1 MSKKKK
7 KKIVRGIFFYAGI
20 LLLMAVILIPFFF
33 MVTVSLKSA
42 KEAIQVPPTV
52 LPEALTLQHYKDI
65 FNANIFPFLKYF
77 KNSLY
82 VSVLAASI
90 SLVLGIMAGYA
101 VSKIRFPGRMNI
113 IKSFYCVY
121 MFSGILL
128 IVPLYRLLSSVGLYN
143 HREALIIIMVVQ
155 TLPTSIYMLKG
166 FFDTI
171 PQEIEE
177 AGKIDGLNYVQSIFY
192 IVIPISVSG
201 IVSVFVYA
209 FMIAWNDFLYATI
222 FLSSSDLFTLPIGLN
237 SLFNRP
243 DYIWGR
249 MMAAALVTSVPVV
262 IMYAFSEFLMKK
274 GTTEGGVKG

>member
-1 MSKKKK
+1 MSRKKKRLIK
-7 KKIVRGIFFYAGI
+7 SVFFYFGI
-20 LLLMAVILIPFFF
+20 VLLLAAILIPFFF
-33 MVTVSLKSA
+33 MITVSLKSA
-42 KEAIQVPPTV
+42 EEAIRVPPTI
-52 LPEALTLQHYKDI
+52 LPEKLTLQHYKDI
-65 FNANIFPFLKYF
+65 FNVNIFPFLEYF
-77 KNSLY
+77 GNSFY
-82 VSVLAASI
+82 VATLAAGI
-90 SLVLGIMAGYA
+90 SLFFGIMAGYA
-101 VSKIRFPGRMNI
+101 LSKLHFPGSKVISN
-113 IKSFYCVY
+113 SFYCVY

-128 IVPLYRLLSSVGLYN
+128 IVPLYKLISSIGLYN

-177 AGKIDGLNYVQSIFY
+177 AGKIDGLSYVKSIFY

-222 FLSSSDLFTLPIGLN
+222 FLSSSELFTLPIGLN

-249 MMAAALVTSVPVV
+249 MMAAALATSVPVV

>member
-1 MSKKKK
+1 MSRKKKRIIK
-7 KKIVRGIFFYAGI
+7 RVFFYIGI
-20 LLLMAVILIPFFF
+20 LFLMAVILIPFFF

-42 KEAIQVPPTV
+42 GEAIQVPPTV
-52 LPEALTLQHYKDI
+52 WPKELTLQHYKDI
-65 FNANIFPFLKYF
+65 FNMNIFPFMEYF
-77 KNSLY
+77 RNSIY
-82 VSVLAASI
+82 VATLAASV
-90 SLVLGIMAGYA
+90 SLIFGIMAGYA
-101 VSKIRFPGRMNI
+101 LSKLRFPGNKVI
-113 IKSFYCVY
+113 NNSFYCVY

-128 IVPLYRLLSSVGLYN
+128 IVPLYKLISAMGLYN

-171 PQEIEE
+171 PYEIEE

-192 IVIPISVSG
+192 IVIPLSISG

-249 MMAAALVTSVPVV
+249 MMTAALATSVPVV

>member
-1 MSKKKK
+1 MSRKKKRR
-7 KKIVRGIFFYAGI
+7 IGRVFFYGGI
-20 LLLMAVILIPFFF
+20 LLLMTFILIPFFF

-42 KEAIQVPPTV
+42 QEAIQVPPSV
-52 LPEALTLQHYKDI
+52 WPKELTLQHYKDI
-65 FNANIFPFLKYF
+65 FNTNIFPFLNYF

-90 SLVLGIMAGYA
+90 SLFFGIMAGYA
-101 VSKIRFPGRMNI
+101 LSKLRFPGSKVISN
-113 IKSFYCVY
+113 SFYTVY

-128 IVPLYRLLSSVGLYN
+128 IVPLFKLISSFGLYN

-171 PQEIEE
+171 PIEIEE
-177 AGKIDGLNYVQSIFY
+177 AGKIDGLNYVQSIFH
-192 IVIPISVSG
+192 IVIPLSVSG

-249 MMAAALVTSVPVV
+249 MMAAALATSVPVL

>member
-1 MSKKKK
+1 MSRKKKR
-7 KKIVRGIFFYAGI
+7 IIGRVFFYTGI
-20 LLLMAVILIPFFF
+20 LLLITVILIPFFF

-42 KEAIQVPPTV
+42 REAIQVPPTV
-52 LPEALTLQHYKDI
+52 WPEQLTLQHYKDI
-65 FNANIFPFLKYF
+65 FNVDIFPFLEYF

-82 VSVLAASI
+82 VSVIAASI

-101 VSKIRFPGRMNI
+101 LSKLRFPGRRAISN
-113 IKSFYCVY
+113 SFYCVY

-128 IVPLYRLLSSVGLYN
+128 IVPLFKLISSIGLYN
-143 HREALIIIMVVQ
+143 HRESLIIIMVVQ

-171 PQEIEE
+171 PIEIEE
-177 AGKIDGLNYVQSIFY
+177 AGKIDGLNYVKSIFY
-192 IVIPISVSG
+192 IVIPLSISG

-209 FMIAWNDFLYATI
+209 FMIAWNDFLYAQI
-222 FLSSSDLFTLPIGLN
+222 FLSSSELFTLPIGLN

-249 MMAAALVTSVPVV
+249 MMAAALATSVPVL

-274 GTTEGGVKG
+274 GMTEGGVKG

>member
-1 MSKKKK
+1 MNRRKKRF
-7 KKIVRGIFFYAGI
+7 VGRIFFYMGI
-20 LLLMAVILIPFFF
+20 LVLLAFILIPFFF
-33 MVTVSLKSA
+33 MVTVSVKPTQ
-42 KEAIQVPPTV
+42 EAIAVPPTV
-52 LPEALTLQHYKDI
+52 LPQRFTLQHYKDI
-65 FNANIFPFLKYF
+65 FNADIFPFLRYF
-77 KNSLY
+77 QNSLY
-82 VSVLAASI
+82 VAACAASVSVI
-90 SLVLGIMAGYA
+90 FGTLAGYGL
-101 VSKIRFPGRMNI
+101 SKLHFPGSRI
-113 IKSFYCVY
+113 INNSFYCVY

-128 IVPLYRLLSSVGLYN
+128 IVPLYKLISAIGLYN

-155 TLPTSIYMLKG
+155 TLPTSVYMLKG

-171 PQEIEE
+171 PYEIEE
-177 AGKIDGLNYVQSIFY
+177 AGKIDGLSHIKSIFY
-192 IVIPISVSG
+192 IVVPLSVSG

-249 MMAAALVTSVPVV
+249 MMAAALVTSVPVL

>member
-1 MSKKKK
+1 MNRKKKRR
-7 KKIVRGIFFYAGI
+7 IGRVFFYGGI
-20 LLLMAVILIPFFF
+20 LLLMTFILIPFFF

-42 KEAIQVPPTV
+42 QEAIQVPPSV
-52 LPEALTLQHYKDI
+52 WPKELTLQHYKDI
-65 FNANIFPFLKYF
+65 FNTNIFPFLNYF

-90 SLVLGIMAGYA
+90 SLFFGIMAGYA
-101 VSKIRFPGRMNI
+101 LSKLRFPGSKVISN
-113 IKSFYCVY
+113 SFYTVY

-128 IVPLYRLLSSVGLYN
+128 IVPLFKLISSFGLYN

-171 PQEIEE
+171 PIEIEE

-192 IVIPISVSG
+192 IVIPLSVSG

-249 MMAAALVTSVPVV
+249 MMAAALATSVPVLV
-262 IMYAFSEFLMKK
+262 MYAFSEFLMKK

>member
-7 KKIVRGIFFYAGI
+7 KVLKNILFYAGI
-20 LLLMAVILIPFFF
+20 LLLMAVVLVPFFF
-33 MVTVSLKSA
+33 MVTVSLKST
-42 KEAIQVPPTV
+42 KEAIQNPPTI
-52 LPEALTLQHYKDI
+52 LPETVTLQHYRDI
-65 FNANIFPFLKYF
+65 FNADIFPFVRYF
-77 KNSLY
+77 RNSLY
-82 VSVLAASI
+82 VSTLAAAI
-90 SLVLGIMAGYA
+90 SLIFGILAGYGL
-101 VSKIRFPGRMNI
+101 SRLRFPGRTTISN
-113 IKSFYCVY
+113 SFYCVY

-128 IVPLYRLLSSVGLYN
+128 IVPLYRLLSAVGLYN
-143 HREALIIIMVVQ
+143 HREVLVIIMVVQ

-177 AGKIDGLNYVQSIFY
+177 AGKIDGLSYLQSIFY

-262 IMYAFSEFLMKK
+262 IMYAFSEFLMRK

>member
-1 MSKKKK
+1 M
-7 KKIVRGIFFYAGI
+7 RGIFFYAGI
-20 LLLMAVILIPFFF
+20 LLLMAGILIPFFF

-101 VSKIRFPGRMNI
+101 LSKLRFPGRMTISN
-113 IKSFYCVY
+113 SFYCVY

>member
-101 VSKIRFPGRMNI
+101 LSKLRFPGRMTISN
-113 IKSFYCVY
+113 SFYCVY

>member
-1 MSKKKK
+1 M
-7 KKIVRGIFFYAGI
+7 FYVGI
-20 LLLMAVILIPFFF
+20 LLLMAVVLVPFFF
-33 MVTVSLKSA
+33 MITVSLKSSR
-42 KEAIQVPPTV
+42 EAIQSPPTI
-52 LPEALTLQHYKDI
+52 LPESVTLQHYGDI
-65 FNANIFPFLKYF
+65 FNADIFPFVRYF
-77 KNSLY
+77 RNSLY
-82 VSVLAASI
+82 VSTLAASI
-90 SLVLGIMAGYA
+90 SLIFGILAGYGL
-101 VSKIRFPGRMNI
+101 SRLRFPGRTTISN
-113 IKSFYCVY
+113 SFYCVY

-128 IVPLYRLLSSVGLYN
+128 IVPLYRLLSAVGLYN
-143 HREALIIIMVVQ
+143 HREVLVIIMVVQ

-177 AGKIDGLNYVQSIFY
+177 AGKIDGLSHLKSIFY

-262 IMYAFSEFLMKK
+262 IMYAFSEFLMRK

>member
-7 KKIVRGIFFYAGI
+7 RMLRGICFYVGI
-20 LLLMAVILIPFFF
+20 LLLMAVILVPFFF
-33 MVTVSLKSA
+33 MIAVSLKTA
-42 KEAIQVPPTV
+42 KEAIQVPPT
-52 LPEALTLQHYKDI
+52 LFPKELTLQHYVDI

-77 KNSLY
+77 RNSLF
-82 VSVLAASI
+82 VSMLAASI
-90 SLVLGIMAGYA
+90 SLIFGIMAGYA
-101 VSKIRFPGRMNI
+101 LSKIRFPGRTTISN
-113 IKSFYCVY
+113 SFYCVY

-128 IVPLYRLLSSVGLYN
+128 IVPLYRLLSSIGLYN
-143 HREALIIIMVVQ
+143 RREALIIIMVVQ

-177 AGKIDGLNYVQSIFY
+177 AGKIDGLNYVQSILY

-222 FLSSSDLFTLPIGLN
+222 FLSSADLFTLPIGLN

>member
-1 MSKKKK
+1 MSRKKKK
-7 KKIVRGIFFYAGI
+7 LLKNIFFYLGI
-20 LLLMAVILIPFFF
+20 VLLLAVVLIPFFF
-33 MVTVSLKSA
+33 MITVSLKSA
-42 KEAIQVPPTV
+42 EEAIRVPPSI
-52 LPEALTLQHYKDI
+52 LPEELTLQHYKDI
-65 FNANIFPFLKYF
+65 FNVNIFPFLEYF

-82 VSVLAASI
+82 VATLAAGI
-90 SLVLGIMAGYA
+90 SLFFGIMAGYA
-101 VSKIRFPGRMNI
+101 LSKLRFPGSKVISN
-113 IKSFYCVY
+113 SFYCVY

-128 IVPLYRLLSSVGLYN
+128 IVPLYKLISSIGLYN

-166 FFDTI
+166 FFYTI

-177 AGKIDGLNYVQSIFY
+177 AGKIDGLSYVQSIFY

-249 MMAAALVTSVPVV
+249 MMAAALATSVPVV

>member
-7 KKIVRGIFFYAGI
+7 KILRGILFYIGI
-20 LLLMAVILIPFFF
+20 LLLMAAILIPFFF

-52 LPEALTLQHYKDI
+52 LPEVFTPEHYRDI

-90 SLVLGIMAGYA
+90 SLVFGIMAGYA
-101 VSKIRFPGRMNI
+101 LSKLRFPGRMTISN
-113 IKSFYCVY
+113 SFYCVY

-237 SLFNRP
+237 ALFNRP

>member
-1 MSKKKK
+1 MSRKKKRIIK
-7 KKIVRGIFFYAGI
+7 SVFFYIGI
-20 LLLMAVILIPFFF
+20 LFLMAVILVPFFF

-42 KEAIQVPPTV
+42 GEAIQVPPTV
-52 LPEALTLQHYKDI
+52 WPKELTLQHYKDI
-65 FNANIFPFLKYF
+65 FNMNIFPFLEYF
-77 KNSLY
+77 RNSIY
-82 VSVLAASI
+82 VAVLAASV
-90 SLVLGIMAGYA
+90 SLVFGIMAGYA
-101 VSKIRFPGRMNI
+101 LSKLRFPGNKVI
-113 IKSFYCVY
+113 SNSFYCVY

-128 IVPLYRLLSSVGLYN
+128 IVPLYKLISAMGLYN

-171 PQEIEE
+171 PYEIEE

-192 IVIPISVSG
+192 IVIPLSVSG

-249 MMAAALVTSVPVV
+249 MMAAALATSVPVV

-274 GTTEGGVKG
+274 GATEGGVKG

>member
-1 MSKKKK
+1 MSRKKKRIIK
-7 KKIVRGIFFYAGI
+7 RVFFYIGI
-20 LLLMAVILIPFFF
+20 LFLMAVILIPFFF

-42 KEAIQVPPTV
+42 GEAIQVPPTV
-52 LPEALTLQHYKDI
+52 WPKELTLQHYKDI
-65 FNANIFPFLKYF
+65 FNMNIFPFMEYF
-77 KNSLY
+77 RNSIY
-82 VSVLAASI
+82 VATLAAGI
-90 SLVLGIMAGYA
+90 SLIFGIMAGYA
-101 VSKIRFPGRMNI
+101 LSKLRFPGNKVI
-113 IKSFYCVY
+113 NNSFYCVY

-128 IVPLYRLLSSVGLYN
+128 IVPLYKLISALGLYN

-171 PQEIEE
+171 PYEIEE

-192 IVIPISVSG
+192 IVIPLSISG

-249 MMAAALVTSVPVV
+249 MMAAALATSVPVV

>member
-1 MSKKKK
+1 M
-7 KKIVRGIFFYAGI
+7 RGIFFYAGI

-101 VSKIRFPGRMNI
+101 LSKLRFPGRMTISN
-113 IKSFYCVY
+113 SFYCVY

-128 IVPLYRLLSSVGLYN
+128 IVPLYRLLSSV
-143 HREALIIIMVVQ
+143 
-155 TLPTSIYMLKG
+155 
-166 FFDTI
+166 
-171 PQEIEE
+171 
-177 AGKIDGLNYVQSIFY
+177 
-192 IVIPISVSG
+192 
-201 IVSVFVYA
+201 
-209 FMIAWNDFLYATI
+209 DFI
-222 FLSSSDLFTLPIGLN
+222 
-237 SLFNRP
+237 
-243 DYIWGR
+243 
-249 MMAAALVTSVPVV
+249 
-262 IMYAFSEFLMKK
+262 
-274 GTTEGGVKG
+274 TTEKH

>member
-7 KKIVRGIFFYAGI
+7 KMVRGLLFYVGV
-20 LLLMAVILIPFFF
+20 LFLMAVILIPFFF
-33 MVTVSLKSA
+33 MITVSLKTA
-42 KEAIQVPPTV
+42 KEAIQVPPTIFPEV
-52 LPEALTLQHYKDI
+52 LTMQHYRDI
-65 FNANIFPFLKYF
+65 FDTSIFPFLKYF
-77 KNSLY
+77 KNSMY
-82 VSVLAASI
+82 VSVLAASV
-90 SLVLGIMAGYA
+90 SLIFGIMAGYA
-101 VSKIRFPGRMNI
+101 LSKLRFPGRQTISN
-113 IKSFYCVY
+113 SFYCVY

-128 IVPLYRLLSSVGLYN
+128 IVPLYRLLSSVGFYN
-143 HREALIIIMVVQ
+143 HREALVIIMVVQ

-222 FLSSSDLFTLPIGLN
+222 FLSSADYFTLPIGLN
-237 SLFNRP
+237 ALFNRP

>member
-1 MSKKKK
+1 MSRKKKRIIK
-7 KKIVRGIFFYAGI
+7 RVFFYIGI
-20 LLLMAVILIPFFF
+20 LFLMAVILIPFFF

-42 KEAIQVPPTV
+42 GEAIQVPPTV
-52 LPEALTLQHYKDI
+52 WPKELTLQHYKDI
-65 FNANIFPFLKYF
+65 FNMNIFPFMEYF
-77 KNSLY
+77 RNSIY
-82 VSVLAASI
+82 VATLAASA
-90 SLVLGIMAGYA
+90 SLIFGIMAGYA
-101 VSKIRFPGRMNI
+101 LSKLRFPGNKVI
-113 IKSFYCVY
+113 NNSFYCVY

-128 IVPLYRLLSSVGLYN
+128 IVPLYKLISALGLYN

-171 PQEIEE
+171 PYEIEE

-192 IVIPISVSG
+192 IVIPLSISG

-249 MMAAALVTSVPVV
+249 MMAAALATSVPVV

>member
-1 MSKKKK
+1 MSKRKKK
-7 KKIVRGIFFYAGI
+7 TLSGMIFYAGV
-20 LLLMAVILIPFFF
+20 LLLMAAVLIPFFF

-42 KEAIQVPPTV
+42 KEAIQVPPTI
-52 LPEALTLQHYKDI
+52 LPDALTLEHYRDI
-65 FNANIFPFLKYF
+65 FNAGVFPFVKYF
-77 KNSLY
+77 RNSLY
-82 VSVLAASI
+82 VSALAASI
-90 SLVLGIMAGYA
+90 SLIFGIMAGYA
-101 VSKIRFPGRMNI
+101 LSKLRFPGRMTISN
-113 IKSFYCVY
+113 SFYCVY

-128 IVPLYRLLSSVGLYN
+128 IVPLYRLLSAVGLYN
-143 HREALIIIMVVQ
+143 HREALVIIMVVQ

-177 AGKIDGLNYVQSIFY
+177 AGRIDGLNYVQSIFY

-262 IMYAFSEFLMKK
+262 VMYAFSEFLMKK
-274 GTTEGGVKG
+274 GTAEGGVKG